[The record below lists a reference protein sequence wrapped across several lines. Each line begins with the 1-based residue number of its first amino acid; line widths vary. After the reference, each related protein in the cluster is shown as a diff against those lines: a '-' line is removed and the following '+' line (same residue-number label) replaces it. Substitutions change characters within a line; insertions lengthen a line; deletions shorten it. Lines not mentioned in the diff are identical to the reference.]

1 VLLPVL
7 PRDVFTVADAL
18 RRGATHRQLA
28 WAVER
33 GRLHRLRRGMFCAA
47 ATWSDA
53 DPPQRTV
60 LLARAVVASRPT
72 AGPFAFSHATAA
84 ALLGLPVVD
93 LRGPVWLTVPPGGR
107 TRRDAT
113 VVQQAAPLPP
123 ADLTVQHG
131 LPCTTPART
140 VTDCLRHLPPEQA
153 VVIGDAALRAELV
166 TRDELAAAIEQHR
179 WPRSSAA
186 SALLPL
192 LDGRRESPLE
202 SGSAVVMHRHDVP
215 APRVQVRVL
224 DERGRF
230 VARVDTLWEEQGVVG
245 EADGLVKY
253 AGAAPARAVAEE
265 KQREARLQ
273 ALGLL
278 VVRWTI
284 QQLDGDPP
292 LLVEQLRAALT
303 AGDGR
308 WFRGR
313 YVF

>member
-1 VLLPVL
+1 MLLPVL
-7 PRDVFTVADAL
+7 PHDVFTVADAL
-18 RRGATHRQLA
+18 RRGATQRQLA

-33 GRLHRLRRGMFCAA
+33 GRLHRLRRGVLCAA
-47 ATWSDA
+47 GDVE
-53 DPPQRTV
+53 R
-60 LLARAVVASRPT
+60 RRPSS
-72 AGPFAFSHATAA
+72 AH
-84 ALLGLPVVD
+84 
-93 LRGPVWLTVPPGGR
+93 RRRLTVEPS
-107 TRRDAT
+107 
-113 VVQQAAPLPP
+113 P
-123 ADLTVQHG
+123 AG
-131 LPCTTPART
+131 RT

-166 TRDELAAAIEQHR
+166 TQEDLAAAIEQHR

-202 SGSAVVMHRHDVP
+202 PGSAVVMHRHDIP

-265 KQREARLQ
+265 KQREARSQ
-273 ALGLL
+273 ALGLV
-278 VVRWTI
+278 VVRWTVHNWTVI
-284 QQLDGDPP
+284 RPCSSSNSEPLSRRGDRTPVPGPLRLPEPLPLPP
-292 LLVEQLRAALT
+292 PTLFART
-303 AGDGR
+303 GPGR
-308 WFRGR
+308 VRR
-313 YVF
+313 THEVAPCS